1 MDSTGLSDWRMVIEA
16 RPLSRIHGLGLHT
29 PTDYADNVVEH
40 AVASPASAD
49 TESPASVGT
58 SLCPH

>member
-1 MDSTGLSDWRMVIEA
+1 MDSADQSDWRMVIEA

-29 PTDYADNVVEH
+29 PTDYTDNVVEH
-40 AVASPASAD
+40 TVASPASAD

-58 SLCPH
+58 SLCRH

>member
-1 MDSTGLSDWRMVIEA
+1 MTGAWSLKRVRYRAFMDSACI
-16 RPLSRIHGLGLHT
+16 P

-58 SLCPH
+58 SLCRH